1 MGPITEERVLRFV
14 LPALAAAL
22 MAPLPQAAAAQEH
35 SWRDESRND
44 GLAAQI
50 RHAIGDHAD
59 KDLRAFYDARGGE
72 VLTRTAGTFFGGA
85 VTHLTYYWPAGK
97 SHQRRP

>member
-14 LPALAAAL
+14 LPALAAVL

-44 GLAAQI
+44 GLAA
-50 RHAIGDHAD
+50 
-59 KDLRAFYDARGGE
+59 
-72 VLTRTAGTFFGGA
+72 
-85 VTHLTYYWPAGK
+85 
-97 SHQRRP
+97 